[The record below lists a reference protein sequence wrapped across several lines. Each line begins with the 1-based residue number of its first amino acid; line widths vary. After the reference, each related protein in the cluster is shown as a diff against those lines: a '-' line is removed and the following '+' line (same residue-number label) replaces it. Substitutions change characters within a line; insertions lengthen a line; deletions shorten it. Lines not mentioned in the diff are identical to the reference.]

1 MWTCPSMAWAQISM
15 QKNFS
20 FKEKYRAQL
29 RWDMQNA
36 FKTFNFTGPT
46 TTVDFRNPATFGKL
60 QDDPRTA
67 SLGGQALMNLTVMI
81 QF

>member
-1 MWTCPSMAWAQISM
+1 M
-15 QKNFS
+15 
-20 FKEKYRAQL
+20 KERFRAQL

-36 FKTFNFTGPT
+36 FKTFNFSGPS

-60 QDDPRTA
+60 LDDPRTA
-67 SLGGQALMNLTVMI
+67 SLGGQALMNLTMMI